1 MQINRTNYW
10 TKNSTIAVALPGL
23 IISNLLVVEHSFG
36 NWVRHRRKTLDLTQQ
51 ELAKRVGCS
60 ISLIFKIESDERRPS
75 RQIAE
80 LLAECLEIP
89 PDHRPL
95 FLKVARQEKGIQ
107 NLESIPNSPTQPLP
121 LITEQF
127 KSNLPLPTTPLI
139 GREHEVAMVVQQLLE
154 PACRLLTLTG
164 PGGVGK
170 TRLALEVAQRL
181 RDEFQQGVYFVPLVG
196 ITSADFIFPAIAD
209 SLGFAVANVGD
220 VKTQLC
226 HFLNRKNIL
235 LVLDNLEHLMDG
247 VQLLCELLA
256 SASEIKILT
265 TSREP
270 LNLRPEWTFQ
280 VQGLPIP
287 SNISRDNLESNSAAA
302 LFMQRARQARLD
314 FSPTDGDLSYIER
327 ICQLVEGSPLG
338 LELAAAWV
346 RTLSCP
352 EIAREIETNLDF
364 LMSARRDLPQRHHSM
379 RAVFDYSWHLL
390 STKEQNVMMRLS
402 VFRGGF
408 TRDAVAQVCGASL
421 AVLSALVD
429 KSLVRYN
436 ASNRYDLHELIRQY
450 ARGWLIRSGDFE
462 EARNQHFK
470 FFLALVE
477 QGKQKVSGAEQ
488 ILWLDRL
495 EEDHDNLRAALE
507 WALRTEEADTKASK
521 HRETPAVKEALRL
534 AGELHIFWKRRS
546 HWAEGRE
553 WLQRALAQ
561 CICLPCTRERLI
573 ALNAAALLA
582 VEQADTRS
590 ASEYAEQNLTLSQQ
604 LGDLRLLA
612 TAFNTFGMVRWK
624 QKKYA
629 EARALCEQGLALFRE
644 LGDQFGVADSL
655 HSLGHITVNQDDLE
669 AAQSYLKE
677 SLFISQALENKIG
690 YVEALGDL
698 GLVAYLKRDYTVAQ
712 SYLEESLKLFQEAN
726 LLPGVVSALN
736 RLGDLARCQGDY
748 QKAEQLYQQG
758 LSLYREMG
766 DLDEIP
772 SMLHNLGYTAQHTN
786 EPLKALA
793 LFREALF
800 IQYKMGNRGGIAEC
814 LMGLAGVFAQQGQV
828 KTGARLLGA
837 AEALRV
843 KVGSSLWP
851 ANCVEC
857 DRILACLKESLDEQ
871 AFAAAWNEGQSLTI
885 EQAVAEATR

>member
-1 MQINRTNYW
+1 M
-10 TKNSTIAVALPGL
+10 
-23 IISNLLVVEHSFG
+23 EHSFG

-51 ELAKRVGCS
+51 QLAKRVGCS

-75 RQIAE
+75 RQISE

-89 PDHRPL
+89 LDQRAL

-107 NLESIPNSPTQPLP
+107 NLESIPVSPTQPFP
-121 LITEQF
+121 LMTDQF
-127 KSNLPLPTTPLI
+127 KSNLPLPTTSLI
-139 GREHEVAMVVQQLLE
+139 GREHEVAMVVQQLLD

-170 TRLALEVAQRL
+170 TRLALEVAHRL

-209 SLGFAVANVGD
+209 SLGFGVANVGD

-226 HFLNRKNIL
+226 HFLHGKNIL

-256 SASEIKILT
+256 SASEIKIFT

-270 LNLRPEWTFQ
+270 LNLRPEWTFN

-287 SNISRDNLESNSAAA
+287 SSISRDNWESNSAAA

-314 FSPTDGDLSYIER
+314 FSPVDADLPYIER

-346 RTLSCP
+346 RTLSCR

-379 RAVFDYSWHLL
+379 RAVFDYSWNLL
-390 STKEQNVMMRLS
+390 STKEQHVMMRLS

-408 TRDAVAQVCGASL
+408 TRDAAAQVGSASL
-421 AVLSALVD
+421 PILSALVD

-436 ASNRYDLHELIRQY
+436 ASHRYDLHELIRQY

-462 EARNQHFK
+462 DARYQHLR

-477 QGKQKVSGAEQ
+477 EGRQKVSGAEQ

-507 WALRTEEADTKASK
+507 WALMSEETNPKASVN
-521 HRETPAVKEALRL
+521 RETPAVKDALRL
-534 AGELHIFWKRRS
+534 AGELHVFWKRRS
-546 HWAEGRE
+546 HWGEGRE

-561 CICLPCTRERLI
+561 CTCLPCTPERLI

-590 ASEYAEQNLTLSQQ
+590 ASDYAEQNLTLSQQ
-604 LGDLRLLA
+604 VGDSRILA
-612 TAFNTFGMVRWK
+612 TAFNTLGMVRWK

-629 EARALCEQGLALFRE
+629 EARTLCEQGLALFRE
-644 LGDQFGVADSL
+644 LGDRFGVADSL
-655 HSLGHITVNQDDLE
+655 HSLGHITVNQNDIE
-669 AAQSYLKE
+669 AAQSYLNE
-677 SLFISQALENKIG
+677 SLVISQEIENKIG

-698 GLVAYLKRDYTVAQ
+698 GLVAYLKRDYSVAQ
-712 SYLEESLKLFQEAN
+712 LHLEESLKLFQEAN
-726 LLPGVVSALN
+726 LLPGVVSAVN

-758 LSLYREMG
+758 LALYREMG

-772 SMLHNLGYTAQHTN
+772 SMLHNLGYTAQHRN
-786 EPLKALA
+786 EPLQALA
-793 LFREALF
+793 LFREALS
-800 IQYKMGNRGGIAEC
+800 IQHKMGNQAGIAEC
-814 LMGLAGVFAQQGQV
+814 LMGLAGVFAQQGQAQRGV
-828 KTGARLLGA
+828 RLLGA
-837 AEALRV
+837 SETLRT

-851 ANCVEC
+851 ANCVEY
-857 DRILACLKESLDEQ
+857 DRIHARLKELLDQQ
-871 AFAAAWNEGQSLTI
+871 AFAAAWEEGQSLAI
-885 EQAVAEATR
+885 EQAIAEATTSVL